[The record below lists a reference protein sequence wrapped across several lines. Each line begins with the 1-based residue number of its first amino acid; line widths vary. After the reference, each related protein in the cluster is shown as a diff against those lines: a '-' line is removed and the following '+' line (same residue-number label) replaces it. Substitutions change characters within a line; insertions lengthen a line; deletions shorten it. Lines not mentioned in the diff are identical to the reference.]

1 MTGLVGGVLYIW
13 ASDALIAMKLDD
25 VVDAVPVHFVNGVWG
40 CLVVGLLSEPERLR
54 QAYGTDLYPG
64 FFYSLE
70 RGQPDARLLGCQVI
84 GMLFIAGWTTATML
98 PFFLGLN
105 YCGWLRSDAVE
116 ELVGLDVCYNGEDI
130 AVAGTDSKNGS
141 DGQSI
146 IREEYLDA
154 YEDYRKQQQR
164 RIKKVGMQDDSHR
177 SHSQQKVGMQDDS
190 DRSHSQQTEQREEA
204 YSPRQGTEPGYTDD
218 SASVTDSLEPAASP
232 VHFQKEIYYDE
243 ISL

>member
-1 MTGLVGGVLYIW
+1 MTGLVGGVLYLL

-25 VVDAVPVHFVNGVWG
+25 VVDAVPVHFVNGLWG
-40 CLVVGLLSEPERLR
+40 CLVVGLLSEPERMR

-70 RGQPDARLLGCQVI
+70 RGQPDASLLGCQVI
-84 GMLFIAGWTTATML
+84 GILFIIGWTIATML
-98 PFFLGLN
+98 PFFLILN

-130 AVAGTDSKNGS
+130 AIAATESKNGS
-141 DGQSI
+141 DGQSV

-154 YEDYRKQQQR
+154 YEDYRKQQQQR
-164 RIKKVGMQDDSHR
+164 TKRTSMQD
-177 SHSQQKVGMQDDS
+177 HSQS
-190 DRSHSQQTEQREEA
+190 HSHSQQTERREGEH
-204 YSPRQGTEPGYTDD
+204 SPHLTEPGYTDD
-218 SASVTDSLEPAASP
+218 SASVTDSLLEPPSP
-232 VHFQKEIYYDE
+232 VRVQKEVYHDE